1 MSELKPPFEVE
12 FPDPNSGMSEGAE
25 KRYDL
30 GQINATEAR
39 TAGDTIKPKAT
50 ETGSYTRSPGK
61 GQITGNN
68 KGDVERTG
76 LNLHELEKAD
86 REPPKYFPSEQDILY
101 GPK

>member
-1 MSELKPPFEVE
+1 MSELKPPFEDE
-12 FPDPNSGMSEGAE
+12 FPDPNSGMSEGTE

-39 TAGDTIKPKAT
+39 TADYTIKPKAT
-50 ETGSYTRSPGK
+50 ETGSYTGSQGK
-61 GQITGNN
+61 EQITDKN
-68 KGDVERTG
+68 KGGVERAG

-86 REPPKYFPSEQDILY
+86 REPPKHFPSEQDILY